1 MTDFLLYKKSPRYF
15 DAYVKIPRGF
25 KYFAVIKYYRFYAKD
40 IIQYIPMLKTGCGV
54 IEKRNY

>member
-1 MTDFLLYKKSPRYF
+1 MTDFLLYKKSPR
-15 DAYVKIPRGF
+15 
-25 KYFAVIKYYRFYAKD
+25 YFAVIKYYRFYAKD